1 MTFEIPTDTLL
12 QIHVALS
19 LIGIASGLVVLYG
32 LLSGNPLAG
41 WTALFL
47 LTTILTGVTGFTLPP
62 FDFDPA
68 RTVGVILLISLT
80 AAVAARYLFRLGGAW
95 RWVYVV
101 SAIMALYLNVFV
113 GVVQAFRKVPF
124 LQSLAPTQAEPPF
137 QITQIVVLAVFVLL
151 AVVAVV
157 RFRPAPKA
165 AA

>member
-1 MTFEIPTDTLL
+1 MTWGIPTDTFL

-32 LLSGNPLAG
+32 LLKGNPLAG

-47 LTTILTGVTGFTLPP
+47 LTTTLTSVTGFALPP

-68 RTVGVILLISLT
+68 RTVGVVLLVLLA
-80 AAVAARYLFRLGGAW
+80 AAVAARYLFGLAGAS

-101 SAIMALYLNVFV
+101 SAVMALYLNVFV
-113 GVVQAFRKVPF
+113 GVVQAFRKLPF

-137 QITQIVVLAVFVLL
+137 QITQIVVLAVFIVLG
-151 AVVAVV
+151 VVAVV
-157 RFRPAPKA
+157 RFHPAPKVA
-165 AA
+165 A